1 MFRHFDRGNKE
12 YITRQDFV
20 AAFST
25 DIKEQTFQ
33 IQIEDIIKPLTTKLN
48 KFKVNIGAMF
58 DKVDKDR
65 NYRIS
70 AEEFATSI
78 SESSGGKIKLDAAEI
93 KMMRDYFQNRY

>member
-1 MFRHFDRGNKE
+1 
-12 YITRQDFV
+12 
-20 AAFST
+20 
-25 DIKEQTFQ
+25 
-33 IQIEDIIKPLTTKLN
+33 
-48 KFKVNIGAMF
+48 MF

>member
-1 MFRHFDRGNKE
+1 LTHN
-12 YITRQDFV
+12 TQLV

-65 NYRIS
+65 NYRIR
-70 AEEFATSI
+70 AEEFATSLW
-78 SESSGGKIKLDAAEI
+78 K
-93 KMMRDYFQNRY
+93 FWW